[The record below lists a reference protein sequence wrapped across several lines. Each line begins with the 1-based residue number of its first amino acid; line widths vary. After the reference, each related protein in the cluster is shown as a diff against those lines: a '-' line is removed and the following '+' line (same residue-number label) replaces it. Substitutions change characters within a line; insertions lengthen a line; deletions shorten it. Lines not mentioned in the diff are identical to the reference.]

1 MGRVLVSTK
10 ETAASMG
17 KKENPIMKKNKK
29 SNFPKWK
36 KVMLSM
42 LAIGACGVFLLQFY
56 QSESVVYAENHMQKE
71 IAKKILRFHV
81 LANSDVEEDQEL
93 KLKVRDAIGAYL
105 SEPLK
110 EVESLEE
117 CKELVSKELPQIVAV
132 ADETIAEAGY
142 SYTTTAQ
149 IKVTDFPEKTYGDY
163 TFPAGEYEALEV
175 TIGAG
180 EGHNWWC
187 VLYPNMCFRG
197 SVYEVVEED
206 AKESL
211 KEVLTPEEYQEV
223 FSGGD
228 YEVRLKVVEEWKAFL
243 ENITTNVED

>member
-1 MGRVLVSTK
+1 
-10 ETAASMG
+10 
-17 KKENPIMKKNKK
+17 MKKNKK

-163 TFPAGEYEALEV
+163 TFPL
-175 TIGAG
+175 
-180 EGHNWWC
+180 
-187 VLYPNMCFRG
+187 
-197 SVYEVVEED
+197 
-206 AKESL
+206 
-211 KEVLTPEEYQEV
+211 
-223 FSGGD
+223 
-228 YEVRLKVVEEWKAFL
+228 
-243 ENITTNVED
+243 

>member
-1 MGRVLVSTK
+1 
-10 ETAASMG
+10 
-17 KKENPIMKKNKK
+17 MKKNKK

-42 LAIGACGVFLLQFY
+42 LAIGACGVLLLQFY
-56 QSESVVYAENHMQKE
+56 QSESMVYAQSHMQKE

-110 EVESLEE
+110 EAKSLEE
-117 CKELVSKELPQIVAV
+117 CKALVSKELPQIVAV
-132 ADETIAEAGY
+132 ADEIIAEAGY
-142 SYTTTAQ
+142 SYMTTAQ

-187 VLYPNMCFRG
+187 VMYPNMCFEG
-197 SVYEVVEED
+197 SVYEVVDGKSE
-206 AKESL
+206 KVL
-211 KEVLTPEEYQEV
+211 KDTLSETEYQ
-223 FSGGD
+223 S
-228 YEVRLKVVEEWKAFL
+228 LMEEKNYKISWKWLDFW
-243 ENITTNVED
+243 DK

>member
-1 MGRVLVSTK
+1 M
-10 ETAASMG
+10 
-17 KKENPIMKKNKK
+17 MKKRKK
-29 SNFPKWK
+29 SSSPKWK
-36 KVMLSM
+36 KVMLSV
-42 LAIGACGVFLLQFY
+42 LAIGAVSVTLLQFY
-56 QSESVVYAENHMQKE
+56 QSAPRPDSRQNLCTTEEMQKE
-71 IAKKILRFHV
+71 IAEKILRFHV
-81 LANSDVEEDQEL
+81 LANSDVEQDQEL

-110 EVESLEE
+110 EVENLEE
-117 CKELVSKELPQIVAV
+117 CKALVSEELPQIVAV
-132 ADETIAEAGY
+132 ADETIEEAGY

-149 IKVTDFPEKTYGDY
+149 ITTTDFPEKTYGDY

-223 FSGGD
+223 FTGGEV
-228 YEVRLKVVEEWKAFL
+228 EVRFKVVETCKDFL
-243 ENITTNVED
+243 KNITTNVEKEDAGR